1 MLRIT
6 FGMDLSGKKITLA
19 VTGGIAAYKACELVR
34 LLARAGA
41 QVRVAMTEAA
51 TRFVAPLTFE
61 ALSGGPVHVG
71 QFSGGMPHL
80 ALGRECDLIVVAP
93 ATADILAKAACGI
106 ADDLVSSVILAR
118 TCPIAFAPAMNSAM
132 WANPATQRNVR
143 TLREDG
149 AAILGPAEGDLACGV
164 SGTGR
169 MMEPADIAEECT
181 ALLTPKP
188 LLGKKVLVTA
198 GPTYEAIDPVRGITN
213 RSSGKQGYAI
223 ARAARLAGADVTL
236 ISGPTALCAPRGV
249 TRVAVESARE
259 MHEAALRHAAGADVF
274 IAVAAVADWGVEN
287 PSGDKIKKS
296 AGAPQISFVR
306 NPDILAS
313 VCALPGRPAV
323 CIGFAAETRDI
334 LGYAKDK
341 LLHKGADM
349 IVANSAAR
357 AIQADDN
364 EVIFV
369 TRGGAETFGPA
380 AKSQVAKEII
390 ERAARLAAHG

>member
-1 MLRIT
+1 
-6 FGMDLSGKKITLA
+6 MDLSGKRITLA

-61 ALSGGPVHVG
+61 ALSGGPVHVD

-106 ADDLVSSVILAR
+106 ADDLVSSFILAR

-132 WANPATQRNVR
+132 WASPATQRNVR

-169 MMEPADIAEECT
+169 MLEPADIAEECI
-181 ALLTPKP
+181 ALLAAKP

-236 ISGPTALCAPRGV
+236 VSGPVTLPAPRGV
-249 TRVAVESARE
+249 TRLTVESARE
-259 MHEAALRHAAGADVF
+259 MHEAVLSHAAGTDVF
-274 IAVAAVADWGVEN
+274 IAVAAVADWGVAN
-287 PSGDKIKKS
+287 PAGDKIKKS
-296 AGAPQISFVR
+296 TGAPQISFVR

-313 VCALPGRPAV
+313 VCALPERPAV
-323 CIGFAAETRDI
+323 CVGFAAETRDI
-334 LGYAKDK
+334 LGYARDK
-341 LLHKGADM
+341 LLSKGADM
-349 IVANSAAR
+349 IVANAAAR

-364 EVIFV
+364 EVTFV
-369 TRGGAETFGPA
+369 TREGAETFGPA
-380 AKSQVAKEII
+380 AKNLVAKEII
-390 ERAARLAAHG
+390 ERVARLAAHG